1 MIDKE
6 NCRAILEAGE
16 IQTVDKHGNLVVLTQ
31 DTGKDIYKLMCSIFG
46 KKGGWKKG
54 VKRK

>member
-1 MIDKE
+1 MDKE
-6 NCRAILEAGE
+6 NTKSILEAGE
-16 IQTVDKHGNLVVLTQ
+16 IQTIDKHGNLVVLTQ

-46 KKGGWKKG
+46 SKGGWKKG